1 MAPGTYAIT
10 TSKTDLN
17 GLWRKAQGK
26 LRIAANFMFEEWDD
40 LQEFSN
46 FDVDWS
52 TREITAPFD
61 LLEGGG
67 VASIDEGGYEAR
79 PSSPAT
85 VDASFTWVH
94 LNKRF
99 TVSKI
104 SKLIQQNNPGA
115 MLVNQM
121 KFQGRKALEAIG
133 QWIADSFYGFSTGV
147 RAKVTS
153 LANNT
158 TTVITVTIKDAYG
171 IAGLGSPGGT
181 MTSPYFAGTLFRLG
195 EWVAF
200 IRAGALVANSIGQI
214 TTGPDLTVP
223 SFIATFA
230 VAPTLAA
237 DDQIVFAN
245 SLENTTLVGT
255 DYNKSITGL
264 LDAVT
269 SVSLQGISSATYG
282 KWLPGYTDTAAGQFT
297 NIKLRRFKQGIQN
310 QGGGKLT
317 DIRWSQGVENSVFSQ
332 LQAGMRFTDSYN
344 MEMDG
349 DPKAKGVSIKESRH
363 VPPGYVFGW
372 DRKSLNKMVLL
383 PKPGAPSWDDG
394 EKIPDR
400 SAYVFPIDYP
410 CQMVYLNR
418 ANIAYASNKT
428 ELL

>member
-1 MAPGTYAIT
+1 MAPATYAIT

-61 LLEGGG
+61 LSEGAG

-85 VDASFTWVH
+85 VDASFTWCH

-153 LANNT
+153 LVNNT
-158 TTVITVTIKDAYG
+158 TVTITVTIKDAYG
-171 IAGLGSPGGT
+171 LAGLGSPGGT
-181 MTSPYFAGTLFRLG
+181 MTSPYFVATLFRPI
-195 EWVAF
+195 EFVAF

-214 TTGPDLTVP
+214 ASVDATVP
-223 SFIATFA
+223 SFIANFA

-255 DYNKSITGL
+255 DYNKSLTGL

-269 SVSLQGISSATYG
+269 SVSLQGISSATYPR
-282 KWLPGYTDTAAGQFT
+282 WLPGYTDTAAGQFT

-310 QGGGKLT
+310 NGGGRLT

-349 DPKAKGVSIKESRH
+349 DPKAKGVTIKESRH

-410 CQMVYLNR
+410 AQMVYLNR